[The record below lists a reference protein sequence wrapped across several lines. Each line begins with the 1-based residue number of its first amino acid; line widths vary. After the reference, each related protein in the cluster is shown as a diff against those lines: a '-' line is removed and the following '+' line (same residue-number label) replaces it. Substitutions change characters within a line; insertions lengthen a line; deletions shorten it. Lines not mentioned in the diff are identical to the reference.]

1 MPAGPHTKKFSIVS
15 IHHGWMQKHDFSV
28 LDQKYPIWQHLVQKS
43 KIKILTFSW
52 NLMPMLIRVWRSQ
65 GDVHFSVFDQKYPL
79 WVNLVKKKKKKI
91 NSLSWNL
98 LDYCN
103 LSMQNSVVMFTFSV
117 LIQNYFV
124 CRIWRIHLCCL
135 LFLTG
140 HTFLGQIWWKKS
152 KLSV

>member
-1 MPAGPHTKKFSIVS
+1 MNAKAWFFCFRPEIPDLATFGP
-15 IHHGWMQKHDFSV
+15 
-28 LDQKYPIWQHLVQKS
+28 
-43 KIKILTFSW
+43 KIKNQNS
-52 NLMPMLIRVWRSQ
+52 
-65 GDVHFSVFDQKYPL
+65 HFQLKFDAYANSSMKKSRWCSLFCFWPEIPFVGKSGQ
-79 WVNLVKKKKKKI
+79 KKKKKI